1 MRAVHRFL
9 VAAIPPVGDTVTLPA
24 DEAAHA
30 SRVLRLGAG
39 CVVGLFDGKGGAC
52 SGVIASANKSGTEVT
67 VRVDGPRDA
76 VPEPRIAITI
86 VHAVLKGDK
95 MDDVVRDVVM
105 MGAAAIQ
112 PIVTARSETSLAALV
127 RGQRVDRWRRI
138 AVASTKQC
146 GRAVVPEVLD
156 ARPLDTNT
164 AWLDGPRTP
173 DPRLLL
179 VEPGTSRPARTPAD
193 LAAPPG
199 GAASIIV
206 GPEGGWTLAELET
219 LVPATVPLTL
229 GHRTL
234 RADRAAT
241 IAMAALQ
248 AVWNDQ

>member
-9 VAAIPPVGDTVTLPA
+9 VPGIPPVGDTVTLPA

-39 CVVGLFDGKGGAC
+39 CVVGLFDGRGGAC
-52 SGVIASANKSGTEVT
+52 SGVIASTNKSGTEVT
-67 VRVDGPRDA
+67 VRIDGPREA
-76 VPEPRIAITI
+76 AREPRIAITV

-95 MDDVVRDVVM
+95 MDDVVRDAVM

-112 PIVTARSETSLAALV
+112 PIVTARSETSLAAIT
-127 RGQRVDRWRRI
+127 RGQRVDRWHRI
-138 AVASTKQC
+138 AVASAKQC
-146 GRAVVPEVLD
+146 GRAVVSEILD
-156 ARPLDTNT
+156 ARPLDADAT
-164 AWLDGPRTP
+164 WLTGPRIP

-179 VEPGTSRPARTPAD
+179 VEPGTSQPARTPGEVGEPP
-193 LAAPPG
+193 AA
-199 GAASIIV
+199 AASIIV
-206 GPEGGWTLAELET
+206 GPEGGWTPEELET
-219 LVPATVPLTL
+219 LAPVTVPVTL

>member
-1 MRAVHRFL
+1 VP
-9 VAAIPPVGDTVTLPA
+9 AIPPVGDTVTLPA
-24 DEAAHA
+24 EEAAHA
-30 SRVLRLGAG
+30 SRVLRLGVG
-39 CVVGLFDGKGGAC
+39 CMVGLFDGRGGAC
-52 SGVIASANKSGTEVT
+52 AGVIASANKSGTEVN
-67 VRVDGPRDA
+67 VRIEGPREA
-76 VPEPRIAITI
+76 APEPRIAVTV

-105 MGAAAIQ
+105 MGAATIQ
-112 PIVTARSETSLAALV
+112 PIVSARSETSLAALT

-156 ARPLDTNT
+156 ARPLDTDA
-164 AWLDGPRTP
+164 AWLAGPRTP

-179 VEPGTSRPARTPAD
+179 VEPGTSRPAKRPGEVGEPPA
-193 LAAPPG
+193 G
-199 GAASIIV
+199 SASILV
-206 GPEGGWTLAELET
+206 GPEGGWTPAELET
-219 LVPATVPLTL
+219 LAPATVPLTL

>member
-1 MRAVHRFL
+1 M
-9 VAAIPPVGDTVTLPA
+9 LPA
-24 DEAAHA
+24 DEASHA

-39 CVVGLFDGKGGAC
+39 AVVGLFDGKGGAC
-52 SGVIASANKSGTEVT
+52 TAVIASLNKSGSEVA
-67 VRVDGPRDA
+67 VRIDGPRVAARESRVA
-76 VPEPRIAITI
+76 VTG

-95 MDDVVRDVVM
+95 MDDVLRDAVM

-112 PIVTARSETSLAALV
+112 PIVTARSETSLAAIT

-146 GRAVVPEVLD
+146 GRAVVPAVFD
-156 ARPLDTNT
+156 ARALDTDAT
-164 AWLDGPRTP
+164 WLDGPRTP

-179 VEPGTSRPARTPAD
+179 VEPGTALPARTPREVGQPPAD
-193 LAAPPG
+193 
-199 GAASIIV
+199 AASIIV
-206 GPEGGWTLAELET
+206 GPEGGWTPEELGALAA
-219 LVPATVPLTL
+219 VTVPMTL

-241 IAMAALQ
+241 VAVAALQ

>member
-9 VAAIPPVGDTVTLPA
+9 VPAIPPVGDTVTLPA

-39 CVVGLFDGKGGAC
+39 CVVGVFDGRGGTC
-52 SGVIASANKSGTEVT
+52 SGVIASTNKSGTEVT
-67 VRVDGPRDA
+67 VRIDGPQEAAR
-76 VPEPRIAITI
+76 EPRIAVTV

-95 MDDVVRDVVM
+95 MDDVVRDAVM

-112 PIVTARSETSLAALV
+112 PIVTARSETSLAAIT

-156 ARPLDTNT
+156 ARPLDSD
-164 AWLDGPRTP
+164 AGWLNGPRTP
-173 DPRLLL
+173 EPRLLL
-179 VEPGTSRPARTPAD
+179 VEPGTSRPASTPAE
-193 LAAPPG
+193 LAEPSG
-199 GAASIIV
+199 NAASILV
-206 GPEGGWTLAELET
+206 GPEGGWTPGELET
-219 LVPATVPLTL
+219 LAPATVPMTL

-241 IAMAALQ
+241 VALAALQ
-248 AVWNDQ
+248 AVWHDQ